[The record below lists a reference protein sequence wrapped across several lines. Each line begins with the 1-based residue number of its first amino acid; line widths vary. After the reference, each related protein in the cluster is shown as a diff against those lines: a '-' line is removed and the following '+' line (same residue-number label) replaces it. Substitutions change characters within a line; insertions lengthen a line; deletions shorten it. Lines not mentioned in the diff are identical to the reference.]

1 MSTSDPNFRPTP
13 DTSAGGTVAYHREYS
28 YDKLGKMLDLH
39 HHGGTGNQFH
49 RVFNSASSN
58 PFELSNLATD
68 IEYAGTVVN
77 YTFDDNGN
85 MLTEG
90 AGRSFEW
97 DYGDRMRG
105 FVEGTT
111 TAAYLYDGGGNRVKK
126 VVRKSASLK
135 EVTVYIDG
143 GFEYLYTLDGSNTV
157 LDEWSEIHVMD
168 GRSRVVRVK
177 VKVGDPDEVRYNLED
192 HLGNASFTL
201 TEAGS
206 LINREEYFP
215 FGETSFGSYL
225 IKRYRFCGKERDEE
239 SGLYYYGA
247 RYYAAWTCRFVS
259 IDPLAGSMPF
269 ATPYSYAANNPVVL
283 VDVDG
288 LAPGGGGGGGGVQPQ
303 ATSSVER
310 QDNTSVQSSGSVIA
324 RRVSNPN
331 IGKIMAQKAGLKPSA
346 TPSSPQKANNLG
358 VANTEL
364 KVTDSFAPSIG
375 KANGVTKFI
384 GGAVVGA
391 VDRAGQIGESIVTG
405 DFVPAIVVI
414 KGTYNSIVEGNADP
428 LINAVGKSLEP
439 LVAPF
444 AAFEQGGGIVNNI
457 IDEEWEKVG
466 NAAGGRAVDAA
477 AVLLTERIAKG
488 RATKGG
494 APVSSPYPEGTFSV
508 ADWTGYPEG
517 LPKPNG
523 PFRLLEGTE
532 YTNARNAANKA
543 NRDLHLQNPDWDG
556 LQIHEIHPVKFNGS
570 PTDLSNKV
578 PLDPAVHRPYTTFWT
593 RLQRNI
599 ENNRK

>member
-1 MSTSDPNFRPTP
+1 MPL
-13 DTSAGGTVAYHREYS
+13 GTILKAYTRTYK
-28 YDKLGKMLDLH
+28 YDKLGNMLDLYH
-39 HHGGTGNQFH
+39 DGTIANRFH
-49 RVFNSASSN
+49 RVFKGYDAGSN
-58 PFELSNLATD
+58 PNPYSTSNLATE
-68 IEYAGTVVN
+68 IAYGGTTVN
-77 YTFDDNGN
+77 YGFDACGN
-85 MLTEG
+85 MVSEG
-90 AGRSFEW
+90 SSRSFEW

-105 FVEGTT
+105 FSEGTT
-111 TAAYLYDGGGNRVKK
+111 TAAYLYDAGGNRVKK
-126 VVRKSASLK
+126 VVRKSSSLK

-143 GFEYLYTLDGSNTV
+143 GFEYIYKLDSSNV
-157 LDEWSEIHVMD
+157 RGEEFNEVHVMD
-168 GRSRVVRVK
+168 GRSRVARVK
-177 VKVGDPDEVRYNLED
+177 VFGATWSGSQWDAKVYNLED
-192 HLGNASFTL
+192 HLGNSTFSVDANS
-201 TEAGS
+201 S
-206 LINREEYFP
+206 LIYREEYFP

-247 RYYAAWTCRFVS
+247 RYYAPWSCRFVS

-288 LAPGGGGGGGGVQPQ
+288 LAPGGGGVQPQ

-364 KVTDSFAPSIG
+364 KVTDSFAPATG
-375 KANGVTKFI
+375 NANGFKKFV
-384 GGAVVGA
+384 GGAVEGA
-391 VDRAGQIGESIVTG
+391 SDRVSQIGESILTG

-414 KGTYNSIVEGNADP
+414 KGTYNSIVEDNADP
-428 LINAVGKSLEP
+428 LVNAVGKTLEP
-439 LVAPF
+439 LDAPF
-444 AAFEQGGGIVNNI
+444 AALEQGGGIVNNI

-488 RATKGG
+488 GATEGG